1 MLCQFTF
8 RNFKSYKEETVL
20 DFQATSGG
28 TFQDSLLCDSFLP
41 VAVIYGPNA
50 GGKSNVLKALNYV
63 YTLVMRPIIVIRNPQ
78 SNNLWD
84 VECKPFLFDE
94 YSRNS
99 PSEFELF
106 FRSDEVYEYRYTVSV
121 LDGHILSESLYRKK
135 IGAKGQPAMLFERSG
150 SDVVLGASLRKSSIN
165 TGVNDSMPYL
175 SFLAV
180 NYRLEPIDTAI
191 IWFEKCCMKNYA
203 NPFSEIRLFLRND
216 DDFKK
221 KLITLM
227 NETGV
232 TIHDFQ
238 IQNEGDERVTIT
250 FQHKI
255 DDKIYPLDI
264 AQESDGT
271 QKLFNVLPL
280 VMIALSEGKL
290 LVFDELDAKL
300 HPKLLI
306 FLIKLFKNKEINRH
320 NAQLVFTSHDVSS
333 MRSTVFRTDEIW
345 FACKNTDESSDLY
358 SLYELRDEHHNHISP
373 SAAFDKQYLEGRY
386 GADPYFQSM
395 MNWG

>member
-8 RNFKSYKEETVL
+8 KNFKSYKEEAVL
-20 DFQATSGG
+20 DFRATSGG
-28 TFQDSLLCDSFLP
+28 TFQDSLLDGSFLP

-50 GGKSNVLKALNYV
+50 GGKSNVLKALNFV
-63 YTLVMRPIIVIRNPQ
+63 YTLVMRPVNMMRNPR
-78 SNNLWD
+78 SNQMWTA
-84 VECKPFLFDE
+84 ECKPFLFDE

-106 FRSDEVYEYRYTVSV
+106 FRPDDVYEYRYEVGVS
-121 LDGHILSESLYRKK
+121 DGNILYESLYRKK
-135 IGAKGQPAMLFERSG
+135 IGAKGHPAMLFERSR
-150 SDVVLGASLRKSSIN
+150 SDVSLGASLKKSGVN
-165 TGVNDSMPYL
+165 TDVNDSMPYL

-180 NYRLEPIDTAI
+180 NYKLEPIDTAVG
-191 IWFEKCCMKNYA
+191 WFERCSMKNYA
-203 NPFSEIRLFLRND
+203 DPFSETRLFLRNK

-221 KLITLM
+221 KLVALM
-227 NETGV
+227 NQTGV
-232 TIHDFQ
+232 PVHDFQ
-238 IQNEGDERVTIT
+238 IQNIDSERVRII

-255 DDKIYPLDI
+255 GDVVYSLDM

-271 QKLFNVLPL
+271 QKLFNVLPI
-280 VMIALSEGKL
+280 VMIALSEGRL

-306 FLIKLFKNKEINRH
+306 FLIRLFKDREINRN

-345 FACKNTDESSDLY
+345 FACKKADESSDLY
-358 SLYELRDEHHNHISP
+358 SLYELRDENNNHISP
-373 SAAFDKQYLEGRY
+373 NTAFDKQYLEGRY
-386 GADPYFQSM
+386 GADPYFQGM
-395 MNWG
+395 MNWR